1 MEIKKYLV
9 KNENGNT
16 MIQNVWDSV
25 RAVSWLIP
33 LQASLKKQETQAKN
47 PNEQPKLNFHL
58 KKLEKEQN

>member
-1 MEIKKYLV
+1 
-9 KNENGNT
+9 

-47 PNEQPKLNFHL
+47 PNEQPKLNFYL
-58 KKLEKEQN
+58 KELEKEQN